1 MMIPAPSLGMNAKDG
16 TTGDGATGS
25 KLPVSDVRDT
35 PMAAVTAHAYTKFAC
50 ALKDALRDFHRT
62 DLLAQ
67 NPLLRSGIGGL
78 NETAGP
84 PELKALLSQTVSTL
98 FGNARDEKL
107 RRVIELTYFQPALK
121 QEVVADRLSLS
132 FGTYRRHLATG
143 RDRLARWLWESS
155 RAAPIQS
162 ELPSAGWPTAE
173 KEERKARR

>member
-1 MMIPAPSLGMNAKDG
+1 
-16 TTGDGATGS
+16 
-25 KLPVSDVRDT
+25 
-35 PMAAVTAHAYTKFAC
+35 MAAVTAHAYTKFAG

-121 QEVVADRLSLS
+121 QEVVADRLSLP
-132 FGTYRRHLATG
+132 FGTYRRHLTAA
-143 RDRLARWLWESS
+143 RDRLARWLWESACS
-155 RAAPIQS
+155 ASSAAP
-162 ELPSAGWPTAE
+162 SATGPTAT
-173 KEERKARR
+173 KRSRRRDDASSTGDSRHRAFRS